1 MGVIT
6 DTFADPTT
14 GPRAIP
20 LTNATGTELTKD
32 NDARAFYV
40 LASSGAETIYFYTDW
55 NGLRYVSIKN
65 INVTAATAVGC
76 TLKWEWYVSGEWKEK
91 PSYTMELTGSQV
103 LSGVCTDYP
112 LIEDVP
118 HGTKSRIAITT
129 TDTVTVAVNA
139 MARYV

>member
-6 DTFADPTT
+6 DAFADPTT

-20 LTNATGTELTKD
+20 LTNATSTELTKD
-32 NDARAFYV
+32 NDAQAFYV

-55 NGLRYVSIKN
+55 NGSRYVSIKN
-65 INVTAATAVGC
+65 INITANAAVGC

-129 TDTVTVAVNA
+129 SDTVTVAVNA